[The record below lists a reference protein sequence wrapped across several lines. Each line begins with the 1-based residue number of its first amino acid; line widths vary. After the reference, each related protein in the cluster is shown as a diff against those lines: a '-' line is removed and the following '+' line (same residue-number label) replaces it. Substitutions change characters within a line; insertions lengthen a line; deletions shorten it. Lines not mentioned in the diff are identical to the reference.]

1 MGNRLK
7 IAIACPGIG
16 LVQRGFER
24 LLSDLFNL
32 VRDEF
37 DVILY
42 KGGGAS
48 SDQEKV
54 LKFAQRNGLLP
65 KIFPI
70 HKLFGRTP
78 MHSECMTFVLAMLPH
93 ILKEKFD
100 VIHCID
106 PPLTRVLFHLRK
118 LLKLKFKILYT
129 EGCAMPPAD
138 YPPADHLHQIAKVTY
153 DDALGFG
160 KPADYMT
167 LLPCGIYPER
177 FATEKSREEL
187 RKVHGIKDE
196 TFVILSVAALNR
208 GHKRIDHLI
217 EEVARLEGDYLLW
230 LDGSLDHGD
239 PGLVEFAKQRLGDR
253 CRITHVP
260 SSKVGELFKC
270 ADMMAHGSVFEAFG
284 LAIVEGAASGVPVI
298 THNAPH
304 FQWLLPDSNA
314 WVDMEKQ
321 GELAD
326 RISCLSANRQ
336 TLGELK
342 HPEKFQEMYNWV
354 NLKDRY
360 IELYNKVAKM
370 PRLNEAK

>member
-1 MGNRLK
+1 MKQRLK

-24 LLSDLFNL
+24 LLNDMFAL

-42 KGGGAS
+42 KGGGAT

-54 LKFAQRNGLLP
+54 LTFAHRNGPLP

-93 ILKEKFD
+93 LFKEKFD

-106 PPLTRVLFHLRK
+106 PPLTRVLFHLRNI
-118 LLKLKFKILYT
+118 LKLKFKILYT
-129 EGCAMPPAD
+129 EGCAMPPGD

-153 DDALGFG
+153 DQAIQFG
-160 KPADYMT
+160 KSEEFMT

-177 FATEKSREEL
+177 FETEKSREEL
-187 RKVHGIKDE
+187 RKEHGLSQD

-208 GHKRIDHLI
+208 NHKRIDHLI
-217 EEVARLEGDYLLW
+217 EEVARLDGDYLLW

-239 PGLVEFAKQRLGDR
+239 SGLVDFAKQRLGDR

-260 SSKVGELFKC
+260 SEKVGELFKC
-270 ADMMAHGSVFEAFG
+270 ADMMAHASLFEAFG
-284 LAIVEGAASGVPVI
+284 LAIVEGAASGLPVI

-304 FQWLLPDSNA
+304 FQWLLPDPEA
-314 WVDMEKQ
+314 WVDMDKR
-321 GELAD
+321 GALAD
-326 RISCLSANRQ
+326 RISCLSSN
-336 TLGELK
+336 
-342 HPEKFQEMYNWV
+342 PEALAGLIRPEDVQKMFNWV
-354 NLKDRY
+354 NLKDQY
-360 IELYNKVAKM
+360 IELYNKVARL
-370 PRLNEAK
+370 PRLHEPW

>member
-24 LLSDLFNL
+24 LLNDLFAL
-32 VRDEF
+32 VRDDF

-42 KGGGAS
+42 KGGGES
-48 SDQEKV
+48 NKQEKV
-54 LKFAQRNGLLP
+54 LKFAHRNGLIP

-78 MHSECMTFVLAMLPH
+78 MHTECLTFVLAMLPH

-100 VIHCID
+100 IIHCID
-106 PPLTRVLFHLRK
+106 PPLTRVMFHLRNA
-118 LLKLKFKILYT
+118 LKLKFKILYT

-153 DDALGFG
+153 DEALAFG

-177 FATEKSREEL
+177 FQTEKSREQL
-187 RKVHGIKDE
+187 RQEHGLKNS

-208 GHKRIDHLI
+208 GHKRIDHLV
-217 EEVARLEGDYLLW
+217 EEVAQLDGDYLLW
-230 LDGSLDHGD
+230 LDGSLDHGE
-239 PGLVEFAKQRLGDR
+239 PGLVDFAKQRLGDR
-253 CRITHVP
+253 CRITHV
-260 SSKVGELFKC
+260 SSDKVGELFQC

-314 WVDMEKQ
+314 WVNMEEK

-326 RISCLSANRQ
+326 RISYLRSNPK
-336 TLGELK
+336 TLASLK
-342 HPEKFQEMYNWV
+342 RPEEVQERYNWV
-354 NLKDRY
+354 NLKNGY
-360 IELYNKVAKM
+360 IDLYNKVAKL
-370 PRLNEAK
+370 PRLSEPK